1 MFDFYEKR
9 KLRGIIFSKITAGAV
24 FVVACLLSVSAY
36 DRFVAEQG
44 TRDKREE
51 RAAELART
59 KQKAAALESKVKWM
73 ESERGVEEA
82 MREQFDVAKQGE
94 EVIVIVDESLPADGS
109 KPEVYPLPED
119 ESFLKRLEFWQ

>member
-9 KLRGIIFSKITAGAV
+9 KLRGIIFSKVTAGVV
-24 FVVACLLSVSAY
+24 FLIACLLSVSAY

-44 TRDKREE
+44 TREKREE

-59 KQKAAALESKVKWM
+59 KQKAAALEAKVTWM

-94 EVIVIVDESLPADGS
+94 EVIVIVDESLPTDGS
-109 KPEVYPLPED
+109 QKPEVYPLPKH
-119 ESFLKRLEFWQ
+119 ESLLKKLEFW